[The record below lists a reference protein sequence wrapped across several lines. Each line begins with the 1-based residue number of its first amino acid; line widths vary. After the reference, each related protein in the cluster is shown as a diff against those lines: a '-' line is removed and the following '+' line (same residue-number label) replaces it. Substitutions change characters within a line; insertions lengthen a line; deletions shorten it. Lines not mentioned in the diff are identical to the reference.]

1 MRRWSE
7 VGQRIAATTRTSEKT
22 QLLADYLATLDRAAL
37 APAVVFFSGR
47 AFAES
52 DARSLGLGWATLADA
67 ITRVAGVSR
76 VELGAAY
83 DRYSDLG
90 QAVGDVLAA
99 RASDAA
105 AAHPAFAAPATDPA
119 AGAPGPPSVPEVAAA
134 FAAIEAARSPAAKA
148 GVFEALLRRCDPL
161 TATYV
166 VKILGGEI
174 RIGLRE
180 GLVEAAIARAFGRPA
195 AAVARAVMLTGDL
208 GEAALLALDDRL
220 EDAHLRLF
228 HPLRFMLASPA
239 EDAAEIVTRLG
250 PEVWTEDKYDG
261 IRAQLHRCGEEV
273 RLFSRDLHDV
283 TGQFPEV
290 AEVARGL
297 PWDGILD
304 GELLAFRD
312 GGVLPFLALQKRLG
326 RKAPPPELLED
337 VPVTFVAFDLLA
349 VGPRGGEV
357 APLLDLPLRERRAR
371 LEALDLAGAKVA
383 GPEVAG
389 AKATTADEAAAGVA
403 DADATVGDTTAAS
416 AATGA
421 TSAVTPDSARFA
433 LSRLATARSAD
444 DLERIFAE
452 ARARR
457 NEGLMVKDPVSIYA
471 PGRRGYG
478 WLKMKKALAT
488 LDCVVVGVE
497 VGHGKR
503 HGVLSDYTF
512 AVREEA
518 GGALVTIGKAYSGLT
533 DAEIADLTRWFEA
546 HTISR
551 HGRYRVVE
559 PAIVVEVAFDVIMR
573 SNRHASGFALRFPR
587 IARVRDD
594 KTAAEIDSLATV
606 TRLWSE
612 LQHGAE
618 HLVTQGAAREGRP
631 KPS

>member
-1 MRRWSE
+1 MCSRRRRGNDGPAHPGPAE
-7 VGQRIAATTRTSEKT
+7 PG
-22 QLLADYLATLDRAAL
+22 LATEPLDT
-37 APAVVFFSGR
+37 P
-47 AFAES
+47 
-52 DARSLGLGWATLADA
+52 T
-67 ITRVAGVSR
+67 
-76 VELGAAY
+76 
-83 DRYSDLG
+83 
-90 QAVGDVLAA
+90 
-99 RASDAA
+99 
-105 AAHPAFAAPATDPA
+105 
-119 AGAPGPPSVPEVAAA
+119 VPEVAAV
-134 FAAIEAARSPAAKA
+134 FAAIEAARGPAAKA
-148 GVFEALLRRCDPL
+148 AIFEALLRRCDPL

-166 VKILGGEI
+166 VKVLGGEL

-180 GLVEAAIARAFGRPA
+180 GLVEAALSRAFSRPA

-208 GEAALLALDDRL
+208 GETALLALDDRL
-220 EDAHLRLF
+220 ADARLRLF

-239 EDAAEIVTRLG
+239 EDAAEIISRLG

-261 IRAQLHRCGEEV
+261 IRVQLHRRADEV

-290 AEVARGL
+290 AAAARGL

-326 RKAPPPELLED
+326 RKEPPPALVEE
-337 VPVTFVAFDLLA
+337 VPVALVAFDLLA
-349 VGPRGGEV
+349 AGPRGGEV
-357 APLLDLPLRERRAR
+357 APLLDLPLRERRTR
-371 LEALDLAGAKVA
+371 LEALDLAGAD
-383 GPEVAG
+383 P
-389 AKATTADEAAAGVA
+389 
-403 DADATVGDTTAAS
+403 
-416 AATGA
+416 ATGGGA
-421 TSAVTPDSARFA
+421 DHARFA
-433 LSRLATARSAD
+433 LSRLATAGSAD

-457 NEGLMVKDPVSIYA
+457 NEGLMVKDPASVYA

-512 AVREEA
+512 AVRDEQ
-518 GGALVTIGKAYSGLT
+518 GGGLVTIGKAYSGLT

-546 HTISR
+546 HTISV

-594 KTAAEIDSLATV
+594 KAAAEIDTLATV
-606 TRLWSE
+606 ERLWSG

-618 HLVTQGAAREGRP
+618 HLVTQGMARERRRDEA
-631 KPS
+631 

>member
-7 VGQRIAATTRTSEKT
+7 VGQRIAATTRTSVKT
-22 QLLADYLATLDRAAL
+22 QLLADYLATLDRTAL

-47 AFAES
+47 PFAQS
-52 DARSLGLGWATLADA
+52 DARSLGLGWATLADT
-67 ITRVAGVSR
+67 ITKVADISPA
-76 VELGAAY
+76 ELGAAY
-83 DRYSDLG
+83 DRHSDLG
-90 QAVGDVLAA
+90 RAVGDVLASRDADGLAA
-99 RASDAA
+99 RPGDGSVVDPTAA
-105 AAHPAFAAPATDPA
+105 QPE
-119 AGAPGPPSVPEVAAA
+119 PPSVPDVAAA
-134 FAAIEAARSPAAKA
+134 FAAIEAARGPAAKA
-148 GVFEALLRRCDPL
+148 AVFEALLRRCDPL

-166 VKILGGEI
+166 VKVLGGEL

-180 GLVEAAIARAFGRPA
+180 GLVEAGIARAFGRPA

-208 GEAALLALDDRL
+208 GETALLAFDDRL
-220 EDAHLRLF
+220 DDARLRLF

-239 EDAAEIVTRLG
+239 EDAAEILARLG

-261 IRAQLHRCGEEV
+261 IRAQLHRRDDEV

-290 AEVARGL
+290 AGAARGL
-297 PWDGILD
+297 AWDGILD
-304 GELLAFRD
+304 GELLALRD
-312 GGVLPFLALQKRLG
+312 GDVLPFLALQKRLG

-349 VGPRGGEV
+349 VGARGGVV
-357 APLLDLPLRERRAR
+357 APVLDLPLRERRAR
-371 LEALDLAGAKVA
+371 LEALDLPGADVA
-383 GPEVAG
+383 GSTA
-389 AKATTADEAAAGVA
+389 AT
-403 DADATVGDTTAAS
+403 ADATD
-416 AATGA
+416 A
-421 TSAVTPDSARFA
+421 TSALTPGSARFA
-433 LSRLATARSAD
+433 LSRLATARSAA
-444 DLERIFAE
+444 DLERLFAE

-457 NEGLMVKDPVSIYA
+457 NEGLMVKDPASVYA

-512 AVREEA
+512 AVRDEV
-518 GGALVTIGKAYSGLT
+518 GGGLVTIGKAYSGLT

-546 HTISR
+546 NTISR

-559 PAIVVEVAFDVIMR
+559 PAIVIEVAFDVIMR

-587 IARVRDD
+587 IARIRDD
-594 KTAAEIDSLATV
+594 KAVAEIDTLATV
-606 TRLWSE
+606 TRLWRE

-618 HLVTQGAAREGRP
+618 HLVTQGAAREGPIDAGVRTAPRTAPRRSDQRP
-631 KPS
+631 R